1 MRSLKRL
8 KPYLKPHAR
17 RIAQACVV
25 MVFVA
30 IFNGA
35 MVWLLKPV
43 VDYVFIK
50 KDPRILIGVVLI
62 IPVIFLAKMI
72 FTYAQA
78 YLMSYL
84 GQIITQ
90 EIREDLFRH
99 LHELSLEF
107 FWRSRSGDI
116 LSRLTND
123 LTRVQDGIQFV
134 PLYLVRD
141 SLTVLIL
148 LVVMFFI
155 HWQFALTA
163 LLTIPFAVAVLAVLG
178 KKLRSSS
185 RKSQEIIGELYS
197 RFQESLQGMLV
208 VKAFNYESG
217 AIARFQVEND
227 ALFNQMMRYFR
238 ATALSGP
245 LMEFLGSLIMAAVIW
260 QGGREILA
268 FKMTP
273 GSFFVF
279 LGSFFAAYAPIKNIS
294 QLNSKLQM
302 ALASSDRIFQVFDE
316 KPSVVDKPNALRFE
330 SLKSSIEFENVS
342 FRYASQERWALKNV
356 SFKIEA
362 GQTIGVVG
370 PSGSGKT
377 TLVYLMLRLF
387 DPNEGRILIDGKDIR
402 DYFASSLRAKIGL
415 VNQET
420 VLFNDT
426 VSANVSLGTPHA
438 TKEEII
444 EALKIADAYGFVE
457 RLENGLDAQLGDRGL
472 KLSGG
477 ERQRLAIARAVL
489 KKPSLLLLD
498 EATSNLDTASE
509 KSVQVALER
518 VSKNET
524 TLAVAHRLS
533 SVKNADRILV
543 FNHGNLAESGNH
555 EELLALNGLY
565 ATLERFQKI
574 SVDP

>member
-1 MRSLKRL
+1 MHNLRRL
-8 KPYLKPHAR
+8 KPYLKPHSR

-50 KDPRILIGVVLI
+50 KDPRMLAGVVLI
-62 IPVIFLAKMI
+62 IPIIFLTKMI
-72 FTYAQA
+72 FTYTQA

-123 LTRVQDGIQFV
+123 LTRLQDGIQFV

-163 LLTIPFAVAVLAVLG
+163 LFTIPFAASVLSVLG

-185 RKSQEIIGELYS
+185 RKSQEIMGELYS

-217 AIARFQVEND
+217 AIARFQIEND

-260 QGGREILA
+260 QGGKEILA

-302 ALASSDRIFQVFDE
+302 ALASADRIFQVLDE
-316 KPSVVDKPNALRFE
+316 KPSVVDKPAAPKFE
-330 SLKSSIEFENVS
+330 SLKSLIEFENVS
-342 FRYASQERWALKNV
+342 FRYGGQERWALRNV
-356 SFKIEA
+356 SFKIQA
-362 GQTIGVVG
+362 GQTVGVVG

-402 DYFASSLRAKIGL
+402 DYCSASLRAKMGL
-415 VNQET
+415 VTQET

-426 VSANVSLGTPHA
+426 VSANVSLGNPHA
-438 TKEEII
+438 TEEEII
-444 EALKIADAYGFVE
+444 EALKIADAYDFVS
-457 RLENGLDAQLGDRGL
+457 RLENGLLTHLGDRGL

-477 ERQRLAIARAVL
+477 ERQRLAIARSVL
-489 KKPSLLLLD
+489 KKPSLLILD
-498 EATSNLDTASE
+498 EATSNLDAASE
-509 KSVQVALER
+509 KSVQAALER
-518 VSKNET
+518 VSKSNT
-524 TLAVAHRLS
+524 TLSIAHRLS
-533 SVKNADRILV
+533 SIKNASKILV
-543 FNHGNLAESGNH
+543 FNRGELAESGSH
-555 EELLALNGLY
+555 EELIALNGLY
-565 ATLERFQKI
+565 ATLDRFQKI
-574 SVDP
+574 SIEP

>member
-1 MRSLKRL
+1 
-8 KPYLKPHAR
+8 
-17 RIAQACVV
+17 
-25 MVFVA
+25 
-30 IFNGA
+30 
-35 MVWLLKPV
+35 
-43 VDYVFIK
+43 
-50 KDPRILIGVVLI
+50 
-62 IPVIFLAKMI
+62 MI
-72 FTYAQA
+72 FTYTQA

-123 LTRVQDGIQFV
+123 LTRLQDGIQFV

-163 LLTIPFAVAVLAVLG
+163 LFTIPFAASVLSILG
-178 KKLRSSS
+178 KKLRTSS
-185 RKSQEIIGELYS
+185 RRSQEIMGELYS

-217 AIARFQVEND
+217 AIARFQIEND

-260 QGGREILA
+260 QGGKEILA

-302 ALASSDRIFQVFDE
+302 ALASADRIFQVLDE
-316 KPSVVDKPNALRFE
+316 KPSVVDKPAAPKFE
-330 SLKSSIEFENVS
+330 SLKSLIQFENVS
-342 FRYASQERWALKNV
+342 FRYGGQERWALRNV
-356 SFKIEA
+356 SFKIQA
-362 GQTIGVVG
+362 GQTVGVVG

-387 DPNEGRILIDGKDIR
+387 DPSEGRILIDGKDIR
-402 DYFASSLRAKIGL
+402 DYRSASLRAKMGL
-415 VNQET
+415 VTQET

-426 VSANVSLGTPHA
+426 VSANVSLGNPHA
-438 TKEEII
+438 TEDEII
-444 EALKIADAYGFVE
+444 EALKIADAYDFVS
-457 RLENGLDAQLGDRGL
+457 RLENGLLTHLGDRGL

-477 ERQRLAIARAVL
+477 ERQRLAIARSVL
-489 KKPSLLLLD
+489 KKPSLLILD
-498 EATSNLDTASE
+498 EATSNLDAASE
-509 KSVQVALER
+509 KSVQAALER
-518 VSKNET
+518 VSKSNT
-524 TLAVAHRLS
+524 TLSIAHRLS
-533 SVKNADRILV
+533 SIKNAGKILV
-543 FNHGNLAESGNH
+543 FNRGELAESGSH
-555 EELLALNGLY
+555 EELIALNGLY
-565 ATLERFQKI
+565 ATLDRFQKI
-574 SVDP
+574 SVEP